1 MNPLEL
7 LNTPVVT
14 GLPMPLMSLKNIPIE
29 GFEKAKFVSFAV
41 KLIVATLSTQLPDAV
56 TFTSC
61 ADAVPD
67 TSAWKPTAAV
77 TIRNRP
83 AVFLNI
89 ASPPFKFI
97 RWLLAR
103 FKRVWG
109 GTSSVTSAREA
120 RRYNLRIEQTRGK

>member
-1 MNPLEL
+1 LSVQGANAIAVTVTEVVKGGAGACPENVNPLEL

-14 GLPMPLMSLKNIPIE
+14 GLPTPLMSLKNIPIE

-67 TSAWKPTAAV
+67 TSAWKPTAAI

-89 ASPPFKFI
+89 AF
-97 RWLLAR
+97 
-103 FKRVWG
+103 
-109 GTSSVTSAREA
+109 SSVQGFINS
-120 RRYNLRIEQTRGK
+120 